1 MILSCLVLDAGS
13 AFFFLL
19 MVRLILRCEEY
30 NEAFIPGTQVSY
42 DINSFKLKIIERLSS
57 TSVVLQ
63 LERSP
68 AKVLTHYNEDLIPQ
82 SYQKADTQQ
91 AALAWNLQG
100 AGMRTSH

>member
-13 AFFFLL
+13 ACFFF
-19 MVRLILRCEEY
+19 MVRLVLRCEEY
-30 NEAFIPGTQVSY
+30 NEAAISGTQVSY
-42 DINSFKLKIIERLSS
+42 DINSFKLKVIERLSS

-63 LERSP
+63 QERP
-68 AKVLTHYNEDLIPQ
+68 TATVLTNYNEDLTPQ

-91 AALAWNLQG
+91 AALAWTLQG